1 MRSTEEIFQEIQT
14 LYNGFLAGHGKQN
27 RRGGGE
33 ARKHLT
39 SIKKLVTEYRKASI
53 EESKSK

>member
-1 MRSTEEIFQEIQT
+1 MRTTEEIFQEIQT

-27 RRGGGE
+27 KRGGGE

-53 EESKSK
+53 EESKTK

>member
-1 MRSTEEIFQEIQT
+1 MRTTEEIFQEIQN

-27 RRGGGE
+27 RRGNSE
-33 ARKHLT
+33 ARKNLT

-53 EESKSK
+53 EESKAK

>member
-53 EESKSK
+53 EENKLK

>member
-33 ARKHLT
+33 ARKYLT